1 MKLPYKR
8 PQILEADVVRFQNN
22 KEKWIVFVGLVNGRP
37 YEILQVWQMMKGI
50 MLPRWVNEGLII
62 KNRRRKRRF

>member
-1 MKLPYKR
+1 M
-8 PQILEADVVRFQNN
+8 VRFQNN

-37 YEILQVWQMMKGI
+37 YEITTGLADDEEGI

-62 KNRRRKRRF
+62 KTETKTAFLDMISNSKFRGL